1 MYYGLFTAKITKYE
15 MINLNNRLTCFTI
28 APTEKG
34 EGLKYLTAEPTGRPL
49 KERLTTFSATLSG
62 KK

>member
-1 MYYGLFTAKITKYE
+1 

-34 EGLKYLTAEPTGRPL
+34 EGLKYLTTEPIERPL
-49 KERLTTFSATLSG
+49 AEQFTAFSATLSG